1 MDLEAGVP
9 QGSILGPLLYIC
21 FTNDL
26 PETIHDHLPENNT
39 FFNINCS
46 SCGGICCFANDSTYT
61 KSSSDP
67 QLLKLDIDNKYKQI
81 TRYMASNKLVLNSD
95 KTHLLVMCTPSNHKK
110 NDNFNITLNTG
121 SEIINP
127 VKSEKLLGGLVS
139 NDFLWNTH
147 IRDDE
152 KSLFR
157 NLVSRI
163 NALSKISRFSSFK
176 TRKMIANGVIMS
188 RLIYLIQL
196 WGGSSFYLIRM
207 LQILQNR
214 AARLVTKL
222 GWYTPVKT
230 LLLQCGWLSV
240 HQLVHYHS
248 LVLVFKIRDVNK
260 PKYFCDKLKS
270 EFCRETRLAT
280 GGGIRKNQKIKHKTT
295 QQSFIPRTVDIWNKL
310 PQDLRLTPTLPKFKK
325 KLKLWIIR
333 NIPIQPSINS

>member
-1 MDLEAGVP
+1 
-9 QGSILGPLLYIC
+9 
-21 FTNDL
+21 
-26 PETIHDHLPENNT
+26 
-39 FFNINCS
+39 
-46 SCGGICCFANDSTYT
+46 
-61 KSSSDP
+61 
-67 QLLKLDIDNKYKQI
+67 
-81 TRYMASNKLVLNSD
+81 LNSD

-152 KSLFR
+152 KSL
-157 NLVSRI
+157 
-163 NALSKISRFSSFK
+163 
-176 TRKMIANGVIMS
+176 IANGVIMS

-196 WGGSSFYLIRM
+196 WGSSSFYLIRM

-240 HQLVHYHS
+240 HQLVHYQS

-270 EFCRETRLAT
+270 EFCR
-280 GGGIRKNQKIKHKTT
+280 
-295 QQSFIPRTVDIWNKL
+295 NKL
-310 PQDLRLTPTLPKFKK
+310 GLSCAKLRLRCASL
-325 KLKLWIIR
+325 LRL
-333 NIPIQPSINS
+333 S